1 MAHREMRGL
10 QVGMHIHP
18 FLDGTAWWQSVIQEF
33 SGTSITH
40 PNALV
45 LKAFHIL
52 IQKKKIKICIE
63 MNENENKTTH
73 PDPAYFQP
81 FLFRQ
86 AF

>member
-52 IQKKKIKICIE
+52 IKKKKNQN
-63 MNENENKTTH
+63 MHRNEWKWKQNNTSWSSLLPT
-73 PDPAYFQP
+73 FS
-81 FLFRQ
+81 F
-86 AF
+86 